1 MNKKN
6 KPNGA
11 AIALLF
17 LLIVSAAPAFA
28 VTWYEVGDAGNTPGT
43 AQTPIG
49 TGALNTIVG
58 NLYPALDTD
67 VFKIYIPDPNI
78 FAITMNGTSLSA
90 DNDTEL
96 YVLDATGRL
105 VFNNDDGGPGYL
117 SQVNSGDLAGNS
129 AGNYL
134 IAYNLF
140 SSVPL
145 NDQLN
150 PILGWDV
157 KPKPFQTGTVQLNLT
172 GAEFA
177 QSEIPQP
184 VPEPASVLLMGVGLA
199 GIVRKFRHKFI

>member
-1 MNKKN
+1 MNKS
-6 KPNGA
+6 
-11 AIALLF
+11 LLGGGVAT
-17 LLIVSAAPAFA
+17 LLLLTTLLATPVSA

-58 NLYPALDTD
+58 SIYPAVDTD

-96 YVLDATGRL
+96 WVMDATGRL
-105 VFNNDDGGPGYL
+105 VFNNDDSGPGFL
-117 SQVNSGDLAGNS
+117 SQLNAGDLAGKA
-129 AGNYL
+129 AGIYL

-150 PILGWDV
+150 PIIGWDV
-157 KPKPFQTGTVQLNLT
+157 KPKPLQTGPVQLNLT

-177 QSEIPQP
+177 EAPRA
-184 VPEPASVLLMGVGLA
+184 VPEPASVILMGLGLA
-199 GIVRKFRHKFI
+199 GIAVRKIRGKFF